1 LMLRLVEP
9 TEGFPERALLARV
22 SAGDRD
28 AFNELVYAY
37 VEQLLD
43 YGYYLT
49 GDRASAEDIA
59 QEVFCWLWD
68 NRLTLHVQISL
79 RSYLLTAVRHRA
91 LDLRRRAQRETRAQ
105 GLYAREAVIA
115 ATSGRAFGPE
125 DDVLA
130 GELSLILREAID
142 SLPQRRREI
151 LRLRWEQ
158 LSYSEIARTLGI
170 SVKTVEAQVTRAFET
185 LREFLGPVI
194 R

>member
-1 LMLRLVEP
+1 MLRLVEP

-28 AFNELVYAY
+28 AFNELVYSY

-68 NRLTLHVQISL
+68 NRLALHVHISL

-91 LDLRRRAQRETRAQ
+91 LDLRRRAQRETRGQ
-105 GLYAREAVIA
+105 SLYAREAVIA
-115 ATSGRAFGPE
+115 ATVGRASGPE
-125 DDVLA
+125 EDILA

-142 SLPQRRREI
+142 SLPQRRKEI
-151 LRLRWEQ
+151 LRLRWQQ
-158 LSYSEIARTLGI
+158 LSYAEIARALGI

>member
-1 LMLRLVEP
+1 MMLRLVEP
-9 TEGFPERALLARV
+9 TDGFPERALLARV

-28 AFNELVYAY
+28 AFNELVYTY

-79 RSYLLTAVRHRA
+79 RAYLLTAVRHRA
-91 LDLRRRAQRETRAQ
+91 LDLRRRTQRETRGQ
-105 GLYAREAVIA
+105 GLYAREAVIE
-115 ATSGRAFGPE
+115 ATSGRALGPE

>member
-9 TEGFPERALLARV
+9 TDGFPERALLARV

-28 AFNELVYAY
+28 AFNELVYTY

-79 RSYLLTAVRHRA
+79 RAYLLTAVRHRA
-91 LDLRRRAQRETRAQ
+91 LDLRRRTQRETRGQ
-105 GLYAREAVIA
+105 GLYAREAVIE
-115 ATSGRAFGPE
+115 ATSGRALGPE

>member
-1 LMLRLVEP
+1 MLRLVEP

-185 LREFLGPVI
+185 LREFLGPAI

>member
-1 LMLRLVEP
+1 
-9 TEGFPERALLARV
+9 
-22 SAGDRD
+22 
-28 AFNELVYAY
+28 
-37 VEQLLD
+37 
-43 YGYYLT
+43 
-49 GDRASAEDIA
+49 
-59 QEVFCWLWD
+59 
-68 NRLTLHVQISL
+68 
-79 RSYLLTAVRHRA
+79 
-91 LDLRRRAQRETRAQ
+91 
-105 GLYAREAVIA
+105 VIE
-115 ATSGRAFGPE
+115 ATSGRALGPE